1 MNMYFSAKQQTLAQF
16 KEVYDKQ
23 LVNEIPKAGP
33 PLIFCAMSN
42 QTPENR
48 YDIVT
53 FLIGE
58 GAELKGTNSEDETLF
73 HILFSRPKHNIE
85 QTRELTELLI
95 NAGVDINQL
104 DSKNR
109 VALQYLIS
117 QPKISDEAFA
127 PLYDL
132 IFERCDLEL
141 SIKNAWGYTPIE
153 LAQKF
158 PYRAELLKRMMK
170 K

>member
-1 MNMYFSAKQQTLAQF
+1 MNMYFSAKRQTLPQF

-23 LVNEIPKAGP
+23 LLNEIPKVGS

-42 QTPENR
+42 QIPENR
-48 YDIVT
+48 YDIVK
-53 FLIGE
+53 FLVSE
-58 GAELKGTNSEDETLF
+58 GAELKGTNDENETLF
-73 HILFSRPKHNIE
+73 HILFSRPQHSIE
-85 QTRELTELLI
+85 QTIELTELLL

-127 PLYDL
+127 PLYDV
-132 IFERCDLEL
+132 IFERCNLEL
-141 SIKNAWGYTPIE
+141 SIKNDWGYTPIE
-153 LAQKF
+153 LAQKL

-170 K
+170 

>member
-1 MNMYFSAKQQTLAQF
+1 MDMYFSAKRQTLSQF

-23 LVNEIPKAGP
+23 LLNEKAKSAS

-48 YDIVT
+48 YDIVK
-53 FLIGE
+53 FLISE
-58 GAELKGTNSEDETLF
+58 GAELKGTNAENETLF
-73 HILFSRPKHNIE
+73 HVLFSRPKHNLE
-85 QTRELTELLI
+85 QTVELTEILI
-95 NAGVDINQL
+95 KAGVDINQL
-104 DSKNR
+104 DKKNR
-109 VALQYLIS
+109 VAIQYLINL
-117 QPKISDEAFA
+117 PKFSDEELA

-141 SIKNAWGYTPIE
+141 SIKNDWGYTPVE
-153 LAQKF
+153 LAQKL

-170 K
+170 

>member
-1 MNMYFSAKQQTLAQF
+1 MDMFFSAKRQTLAQF

-23 LVNEIPKAGP
+23 LLNKMPQVGS

-48 YDIVT
+48 YDIVK
-53 FLIGE
+53 FLISE
-58 GAELKGTNSEDETLF
+58 GAELKGTNAENETLF

-104 DSKNR
+104 DTKNR

-117 QPKISDEAFA
+117 QPKISDEDFA
-127 PLYDL
+127 PLYDM
-132 IFERCDLEL
+132 IFERCNLEL
-141 SIKNAWGYTPIE
+141 SNKNDWGYTPIE
-153 LAQKF
+153 LAQKV
-158 PYRAELLKRMMK
+158 PYRAELLKRMVK
-170 K
+170 